1 MKARDRYSQLTR
13 GRTQFLHTAVECSR
27 LTLPYLIQEDLS
39 SRPEHQK
46 LHTPWQSV
54 GAKSTVNLAAKL
66 MLALLPPQTSF
77 FKLQIRDDKIGTEI
91 DPAVKSELDLSFA
104 KMERMVMDY
113 INASSDRVVVHQALK
128 HLIVSGNALIFMGKD
143 GLKNYPLNRYVVNR
157 DGNGNIC
164 EVVTKEL
171 ISRRILSQDLPELLL
186 PSSPNSPGDDGY
198 KTGSDD
204 QDVEVYTYVRKD
216 ESSGRWTWHQEA
228 FDKVIPGSRSTA
240 PKNASP
246 WLVLRFNTVDGE
258 DYGRG
263 RVEEFL
269 GDIRS
274 LEGLSQ
280 AIVEGSAAASKV
292 VFLVSP
298 SSTTKPKTIADAGN
312 GAIVQGRP
320 DDVGVIQVG
329 KTADFRTAAE
339 QMQQLERRINEAFLV
354 LQVRQSERT
363 TAEEVRLTQMELEQ
377 QLGGLFSLLTV
388 EFLVPYLN
396 RTLHILQRTQQ
407 LPKIP
412 KDLVRPEIV
421 AGVNALGRGQDQ
433 QSLVQF
439 ISTIAQ
445 TMGPEVIGK
454 FLDPG
459 EYIKRLAAASGIE
472 VLNLVKSPETMEA
485 EKQQQMQQMQQQML
499 LQQAGQLAGSPMADP
514 SKNPSLGR
522 SLNDG
527 YDQLTGNANEA
538 KPPPEGTG
546 QEAPTQITEG
556 LET

>member
-27 LTLPYLIQEDLS
+27 LTLPYLVQEDLT
-39 SRPEHQK
+39 SRPTHQK

-54 GAKSTVNLAAKL
+54 GSKSVVNLAAKL

-77 FKLQIRDDKIGTEI
+77 FKLQIRDDKLGEEI
-91 DPAVKSELDLSFA
+91 APEIRSELDLTFS

-113 INASSDRVVVHQALK
+113 INGSSDRVVVHQALK

-143 GLKNYPLNRYVVNR
+143 GLKNYPLNRFVVNR
-157 DGNGNIC
+157 DGNGNVC
-164 EVVTKEL
+164 EIVTKEL
-171 ISRRILSQDLPELLL
+171 ISRKMLGTDLPESL
-186 PSSPNSPGDDGY
+186 PNSPGDDGY

-204 QDVEVYTYVRKD
+204 QDVEVYTYVRLD
-216 ESSGRWTWHQEA
+216 DNGRWVWHQEA
-228 FDKVIPGSRSTA
+228 FDLILPGSRSTS
-240 PKNASP
+240 PKNTSP

-280 AIVEGSAAASKV
+280 ALVEGSAAASKV

-298 SSTTKPKTIADAGN
+298 SSTTKPKTIAEAGN

-339 QMQQLERRINEAFLV
+339 QMANLERRISEAFLV

-396 RTLHILQRTQQ
+396 RTLHILQRTNK

-433 QSLVQF
+433 QSLVMF
-439 ISTIAQ
+439 IQTIAQ
-445 TMGPEVIGK
+445 TMGPEVMAQY
-454 FLDPG
+454 LNPG
-459 EYIKRLAAASGIE
+459 EYIKRLAAAQGID
-472 VLNLVKSPETMEA
+472 VLNLVKTAETMEQ
-485 EKQQQMQQMQQQML
+485 EKQQAMQEQQQAAL
-499 LQQAGQLAGSPMADP
+499 INQAGQLASSPMADP

-522 SLNDG
+522 GLNDG
-527 YDQLTGNANEA
+527 YDQQNAEQTI
-538 KPPPEGTG
+538 PPEEGEDPEG
-546 QEAPTQITEG
+546 ITPPG
-556 LET
+556 LEA